1 MDTNGSG
8 QMKIWN
14 DAIKEMYA
22 KITLRMDEYKKNRF
36 GYGDGWQIVEHC
48 MDIVEEEAKGLWK
61 QC

>member
-14 DAIKEMYA
+14 DAIKEMYTN
-22 KITLRMDEYKKNRF
+22 ITLRMEEYRTNVC
-36 GYGDGWQIVEHC
+36 GSGHEWQIATHC
-48 MDIVEEEAKGLWK
+48 MDIVEKEAQKLWK